1 MTTPN
6 HLAGGLVITGLAAS
20 FYEINIFSEASY
32 LIIIFVG
39 SLLPDVDHTK
49 SIIGKALWPVSKA
62 ISQKYAHRTITHSL
76 LFLFSSTL
84 IFWFIN
90 NYFLNIPAAATI
102 LFFSVFSHYLLDM
115 ITIQGI
121 PLFYPF
127 VKNPCVIPGK
137 LEWRLS
143 SGNLKQE
150 GIAFFMFGLLLFTMQ
165 DLFAV
170 GFWSKLNS
178 KFEDTKHVYREFN
191 SSNNLYEADYVYSN
205 FQQKYCGK
213 AIIIDASENQTI
225 CYQKGSIFTITRN
238 QNGMFIQKLVS
249 RKLKIT
255 KKVNHNTFE
264 NISIDSLNSLCQ
276 DKIIL
281 GMKVTSK
288 NKIAL
293 KQTVATNFKLNNVYS
308 PIFQKVSDSSITI
321 NQIKSEL
328 IKNIQLEEQEL
339 AEQNK
344 IYYKLIGDIKTT
356 ESELIKQKDIY
367 QEQILEEKLIKLQQ
381 DLAKTE
387 IKKPSKTLQLLE
399 HKLNLLQK
407 QKTEKNTITG
417 TITQLI
423 LPKNLQ

>member
-20 FYEINIFSEASY
+20 FYEINIFSQASY
-32 LIIIFVG
+32 LVIILVG
-39 SLLPDVDHTK
+39 SLLPDIDHTK

-90 NYFLNIPAAATI
+90 NYFLKIPEASTI
-102 LFFSVFSHYLLDM
+102 LFFSVFSHFLLDM

-127 VKNPCVIPGK
+127 IKNPCVIPGK

-143 SGNLKQE
+143 SGNLRQE

-178 KFEDTKHVYREFN
+178 KFEDTKHIYREFN

-213 AIIIDASENQTI
+213 AVIIDASENQTI
-225 CYQKGSIFTITRN
+225 CYQKGSIFSITKN
-238 QNGMFIQKLVS
+238 QNGMFIQKLQS
-249 RKLKIT
+249 RKLKDT
-255 KKVNHNTFE
+255 KKVINNTFE
-264 NISIDSLNSLCQ
+264 NISLDSLNSLCNE
-276 DKIIL
+276 KIIL
-281 GMKVTSK
+281 TMKVTAK

-293 KQTVATNFKLNNVYS
+293 KQTIASNFNIKNIYS
-308 PIFQKVSDSSITI
+308 PSFQLVLDTSSTI
-321 NQIKSEL
+321 NQTKADL
-328 IKNIQLEEQEL
+328 IKNIQLENQEL
-339 AEQNK
+339 ALENK
-344 IYYKLIGDIKTT
+344 IYYNLIDDIKQTVIA
-356 ESELIKQKDIY
+356 LNQQKDIY
-367 QEQILEEKLIKLQQ
+367 KEQILEEKLIKLQQ

-387 IKKPSKTLQLLE
+387 IKKPSKELQLLE
-399 HKLNLLQK
+399 HKLHLLQK
-407 QKTEKNTITG
+407 QKPTQNTITG

-423 LPKNLQ
+423 LPNNLK